1 MEVLPRDT
9 FLEHATVFSGVRSCC
24 WLMPRCQLLSLTLFL
39 AGFCTFPHGAEAC
52 SCLPASL
59 NIFQGRFLP

>member
-1 MEVLPRDT
+1 MEVLPWDT
-9 FLEHATVFSGVRSCC
+9 FLEHATVFSGVRSRC

-59 NIFQGRFLP
+59 NIFQRKFLP